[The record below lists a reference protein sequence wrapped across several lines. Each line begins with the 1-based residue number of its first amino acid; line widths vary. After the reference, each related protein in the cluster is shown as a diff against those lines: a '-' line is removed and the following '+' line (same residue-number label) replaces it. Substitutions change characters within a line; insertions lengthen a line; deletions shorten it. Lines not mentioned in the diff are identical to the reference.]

1 MVSRFHVS
9 SDSEYE
15 PGAGNGKGKSTYE
28 RCTMTIPL
36 YVGVDI
42 GKAKNVACFMGPNG
56 AVLLQKATFDNTA
69 SGAQRLVTKAKEL
82 LVNENCDHP
91 VFGVEATSFY
101 HFHLMNFILQT
112 DELKP
117 YRPTV
122 YQLNARNVKNFKK
135 SYTPRGKNDVYDAF
149 VIADN
154 LRFGRLP
161 KPYEVDEMYLPLQ
174 RLTRYRFHL
183 VGSLIREKSY
193 FLTMLFLKFSNYG
206 DVFSDVFGATSRS
219 LITDFYSP
227 EEIINTPLEDLVQF
241 LVDKGN
247 NHFAEPEELAK
258 ELKRISRESYR
269 LQPKLTDSV
278 NLILETSMN
287 NIRFFEQSIR
297 KIENV
302 INRDMT
308 KLANPLESVRGIG
321 PVYSAGIIAEVGDI
335 TKFDSQAKL
344 AKYAGLTWNSNQSGN
359 FVGEDEPL
367 NRAGN
372 RYLRY
377 YLIEAADSMRRHNAE
392 YQAYYQKKYQEA
404 AKHAHKRALVL
415 TARKLVRLVF
425 ALLDKNQLYRPG

>member
-1 MVSRFHVS
+1 
-9 SDSEYE
+9 
-15 PGAGNGKGKSTYE
+15 
-28 RCTMTIPL
+28 MTKPL
-36 YVGVDI
+36 YVGVDV
-42 GKAKNVACFMGPNG
+42 GKSKNVACFMDSGG
-56 AVLLQKATFDNTA
+56 TVLLKKATFDNSL
-69 SGAQRLVTKAKEL
+69 SGAEKLVSTTMDLMARAG
-82 LVNENCDHP
+82 CDHP

-101 HFHLMNFILQT
+101 HFHLMNFILQNE
-112 DELKP
+112 ELKP

-122 YQLNARNVKNFKK
+122 YQLNARNIRNFKK
-135 SYTPRGKNDVYDAF
+135 SYTPRGKDDVYDAF

-219 LITDFYSP
+219 LITEFYSP
-227 EEIINTPLEDLVQF
+227 EEIIDTPLEELVQF
-241 LVDKGN
+241 LVDKGH
-247 NHFAEPEELAK
+247 NHFAEPEKLAK

-269 LQPKLTDSV
+269 MQPKLADSV

-287 NIRFFEQSIR
+287 NIRFFEQTCR
-297 KIENV
+297 KLDKV
-302 INRDMT
+302 IARDMA
-308 KLANPLESVRGIG
+308 KLNNPLESVKGIG
-321 PVYSAGIIAEVGDI
+321 PVLSAGIIAEIGDI
-335 TKFDSQAKL
+335 TRFDNQAKL
-344 AKYAGLTWNSNQSGN
+344 AKYAGLTWNSNQSGE
-359 FVGEDEPL
+359 FEGEDKPL

-377 YLIEAADSMRRHNAE
+377 YLIEAADSLRRHNAE
-392 YQAYYQKKYQEA
+392 YRAYYQKKYREA

-415 TARKLVRLVF
+415 TARKLVRLVY
-425 ALLDKNQLYRPG
+425 ALLSKNQLYRPDRG

>member
-1 MVSRFHVS
+1 
-9 SDSEYE
+9 
-15 PGAGNGKGKSTYE
+15 
-28 RCTMTIPL
+28 MTIPL
-36 YVGVDI
+36 YVGVDV
-42 GKAKNVACFMGPNG
+42 GKAKNVACFMGPDG
-56 AVLLQKATFDNTA
+56 TVLIKKAVFDNSLT
-69 SGAQRLVTKAKEL
+69 GAQQLITKAKDL
-82 LVNENCDHP
+82 LVKENYDHS

-101 HFHLMNFILQT
+101 HFHLMNFILT
-112 DELKP
+112 ADELKS

-122 YQLNARNVKNFKK
+122 YQLNARSVRNFKK
-135 SYTPRGKNDVYDAF
+135 AYTPRGKDDVFDAF

-183 VGSLIREKSY
+183 VGSLIREKCY

-227 EEIINTPLEDLVQF
+227 EEIIDTPLEDLVQF

-247 NHFAEPEELAK
+247 NHFAEPEKLAK
-258 ELKRISRESYR
+258 DLKRISRESYR
-269 LQPKLTDSV
+269 LQPNLSDSV

-302 INRDMT
+302 INRDMA
-308 KLANPLESVRGIG
+308 KLANPLASVPGIG
-321 PVYSAGIIAEVGDI
+321 PVFSAGIIAEVGDVS
-335 TKFDSQAKL
+335 KFGNQSKL

-359 FVGEDEPL
+359 FEGEDEPL

-377 YLIEAADSMRRHNAE
+377 YLIEAADSLRRHNAE
-392 YQAYYQKKYQEA
+392 YQAYYQKKYREA
-404 AKHAHKRALVL
+404 AKHAHKRAVVL
-415 TARKLVRLVF
+415 TARKLVRLVY
-425 ALLDKNQLYRPG
+425 ALLDKNQLYRPD

>member
-1 MVSRFHVS
+1 
-9 SDSEYE
+9 
-15 PGAGNGKGKSTYE
+15 
-28 RCTMTIPL
+28 MTIPL

-42 GKAKNVACFMGPNG
+42 GKAKNVACFMGPDG
-56 AVLLQKATFDNTA
+56 TVLLKKETFDNSLT
-69 SGAQRLVTKAKEL
+69 GAQELINRAKGL
-82 LVNENCDHP
+82 MAKHGLDHP
-91 VFGVEATSFY
+91 IFGVEATSFY

-112 DELKP
+112 NELKP

-135 SYTPRGKNDVYDAF
+135 SYTPRGKNDAYDAF
-149 VIADN
+149 IIADN

-227 EEIINTPLEDLVQF
+227 EEIINTPLEDMVQF

-247 NHFAEPEELAK
+247 NHFAEPEKLAK

-269 LQPKLTDSV
+269 LQPRLTDSV
-278 NLILETSMN
+278 NLILETSIN

-302 INRDMT
+302 INRDMA

-335 TKFDSQAKL
+335 TKFDSHAKL

-377 YLIEAADSMRRHNAE
+377 YLIETADSLRRHNAQ
-392 YQAYYQKKYQEA
+392 YQVYYQKKYQET

-425 ALLDKNQLYRPG
+425 ALLDSNKLYKPD

>member
-1 MVSRFHVS
+1 
-9 SDSEYE
+9 
-15 PGAGNGKGKSTYE
+15 
-28 RCTMTIPL
+28 MTIPL

-42 GKAKNVACFMGPNG
+42 GKAKNVACFMGPDG
-56 AVLLQKATFDNTA
+56 AVLLQKATFDNTLN
-69 SGAQRLVTKAKEL
+69 GAQRLVTKAKEL

-247 NHFAEPEELAK
+247 NHFAEPEKLAK

>member
-1 MVSRFHVS
+1 
-9 SDSEYE
+9 
-15 PGAGNGKGKSTYE
+15 
-28 RCTMTIPL
+28 MTIPL
-36 YVGVDI
+36 YVGVDV
-42 GKAKNVACFMGPNG
+42 GKAKNVACFMGPG
-56 AVLLQKATFDNTA
+56 GTVFLKKETFDNSLT
-69 SGAQRLVTKAKEL
+69 GAQQ
-82 LVNENCDHP
+82 LVNRAKDIMVEQGCDHP

-112 DELKP
+112 EDLKP

-135 SYTPRGKNDVYDAF
+135 SYTPRGKNDAYDAF

-219 LITDFYSP
+219 LITEFYSP
-227 EEIINTPLEDLVQF
+227 EEIINTPLEDMVQF
-241 LVDKGN
+241 LVDKGH
-247 NHFAEPEELAK
+247 NHFAEPEKLAK

-269 LQPKLTDSV
+269 LQPRLTDSV

-287 NIRFFEQSIR
+287 NIRFFEQSIH

-302 INRDMT
+302 INRDMA
-308 KLANPLESVRGIG
+308 KLANPLESVHGIG

-344 AKYAGLTWNSNQSGN
+344 AKYAGLTWNSNQSGD
-359 FVGEDEPL
+359 FEGEDEPL

-377 YLIEAADSMRRHNAE
+377 YLIEAADSLRRHNAE
-392 YQAYYQKKYQEA
+392 YQAYYQKKYREA

-425 ALLDKNQLYRPG
+425 ALLDKNQLYRPDKG